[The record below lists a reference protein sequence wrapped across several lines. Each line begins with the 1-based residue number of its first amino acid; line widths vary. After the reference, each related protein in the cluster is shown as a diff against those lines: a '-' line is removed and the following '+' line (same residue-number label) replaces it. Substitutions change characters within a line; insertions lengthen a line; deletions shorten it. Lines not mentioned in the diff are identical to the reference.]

1 MKLKVR
7 DLAKLYGGE
16 VSIIHIFDEVWFG
29 DIDRTFEHE
38 EDKWILDSEVYLM
51 ETTDENYLKV
61 WIRQ

>member
-7 DLAKLYGGE
+7 DLMKLYGGE
-16 VSIIHIFDEVWFG
+16 VSIIHMFDEVWFG
-29 DIDRTFEHE
+29 DIEDIFKS

>member
-1 MKLKVR
+1 MKLR
-7 DLAKLYGGE
+7 DLVELYGGE
-16 VSIIHIFDEVWFG
+16 VSIIHMFDEVWFG
-29 DIDRTFEHE
+29 DIEDIFES

>member
-1 MKLKVR
+1 MKLR
-7 DLAKLYGGE
+7 DLVKLYGGE
-16 VSIIHIFDEVWFG
+16 VSIIHMFDEVWFG
-29 DIDRTFEHE
+29 DIEDIFES

>member
-1 MKLKVR
+1 MKLKIR
-7 DLAKLYGGE
+7 DLTKLYGGE
-16 VSIIHIFDEVWFG
+16 VSIIHMFDEVWFG
-29 DIDRTFEHE
+29 DIEDIFES

>member
-7 DLAKLYGGE
+7 DLMKLYGGE
-16 VSIIHIFDEVWFG
+16 VSIIHMFDEVWFG
-29 DIDRTFEHE
+29 DIEDIFES
-38 EDKWILDSEVYLM
+38 EDKWILGSEVYLM

>member
-7 DLAKLYGGE
+7 DLMKLYGGE
-16 VSIIHIFDEVWFG
+16 VSIIHMFDEVWFG
-29 DIDRTFEHE
+29 DIEDIFES

-61 WIRQ
+61 WIRK

>member
-7 DLAKLYGGE
+7 DLMKLYGGE
-16 VSIIHIFDEVWFG
+16 VSIIHMFDEVWFG
-29 DIDRTFEHE
+29 DIEDIFES